1 VTSPKVWAALGAAVV
16 TAIAGATA
24 AVVLTSSGN
33 AATSSAQAPAA
44 TAAVEKGR
52 LSDVVSQFGTLA
64 YRARSDGSPY
74 SVTNQSGGIYTKLP
88 DAGERARCGDAL
100 YRVDDKPVLLL
111 CGSTPAY
118 RSLAEG
124 DSGRDVAELNANLVE
139 LGYTTRARLEP
150 SPDRFGAETAAALS
164 RLQRAAGAEPAG
176 SLDLGDAVFL
186 PGPVRIAHVRGELGG
201 MAPPGAQVMD
211 ATSAT
216 LEVQVALDP
225 SHEGAVEK
233 GDPARITLPGN
244 RSVTGKVERVGNVAV
259 PAGQDTNAGAASI
272 PLSIALDDP
281 QSARGLDWAPVQVEI
296 TTAGVASA
304 LSVPVT
310 ALVGMPGG
318 GLAVELE
325 RPGGRR
331 ELIAVKLGL
340 FDTADGR
347 VQVDGRLREGDRV
360 VVPPA

>member
-1 VTSPKVWAALGAAVV
+1 MPPKAWAAVGAVVV
-16 TAIAGATA
+16 TALAAATGT
-24 AVVLTSSGN
+24 VVLRSSGN
-33 AATSSAQAPAA
+33 AATSAAPAPVA
-44 TAAVEKGR
+44 TARVEKGR
-52 LSDVVSQFGTLA
+52 LSDVVSQFGTLT
-64 YRARSDGSPY
+64 YRARPDGSPY
-74 SVTNQSGGIYTKLP
+74 SVINQSRGIYTELP
-88 DAGERARCGDAL
+88 DAGDRARCGDVL

-118 RSLAEG
+118 RSLTAG

-150 SPDRFGAETAAALS
+150 SPGRFGSETSAALS

-176 SLDLGDAVFL
+176 SLVLGDAVFL
-186 PGPVRIAHVRGELGG
+186 PGPVRTAQVKGELGG
-201 MAPPGAQVMD
+201 IARPGAHVLD

-225 SHEGAVEK
+225 SQQGAVEK
-233 GDPARITLPGN
+233 GDPARVTLPGN
-244 RSVTGKVERVGNVAV
+244 RSVTGKVDRVGSVAV
-259 PAGQDTNAGAASI
+259 PAGQDTNAGGASI

-318 GLAVELE
+318 GIAVELE

-331 ELIAVKLGL
+331 QLTAVKLGL

-360 VVPPA
+360 VVPGA